1 MKEMIMNGKKT
12 FGRALLLCLC
22 AALLYSAAFAE
33 TAETV
38 VDLGNTAGEDG
49 IQGCTVLPTGQV
61 VFGGYSYRADG
72 SGESFARLLC
82 LNPDR
87 TVAWSYT
94 EQDQSIDS
102 YSTATVTGDNTIAAL
117 SSNGYRCIVKFFT
130 PEGEPTGE
138 KLSLEAEQFVYEICP
153 YGVIR
158 TWMTDKAEEG
168 FTELIGWDGNVIFRT
183 ERPSPVWAGGRTAAD
198 GDGLVLDVLGEGGAV
213 KLVKFSPQG
222 ETVWEAALPS
232 FLPGMENTYTGCC
245 VKTADGGY
253 LVTLLEYG
261 TSAETQYDTRMSTLV
276 KLGSGGEVLWTKP
289 LEDWSWL
296 AAEYDGKYAVCAE
309 QIPADGYFYAKY
321 LWYGADGSE
330 LGTTEFRLREEDV
343 PPYTDREHMAVS
355 AESLVPMRD
364 GLWQELCFWGTDEPE
379 EEEPAWS
386 SCDFILAPVP
396 EL

>member
-1 MKEMIMNGKKT
+1 MKGMIMNGKKT

-49 IQGCTVLPTGQV
+49 IQGSTVLPTGQV

-72 SGESFARLLC
+72 SGEGFARLLC

-102 YSTATVTGDNTIAAL
+102 YSTAAVTGDNTIAAL

-168 FTELIGWDGNVIFRT
+168 FTELIGWDGSVIFRT
-183 ERPSPVWAGGRTAAD
+183 ERPSPVWAGGRRPRTGTA
-198 GDGLVLDVLGEGGAV
+198 
-213 KLVKFSPQG
+213 
-222 ETVWEAALPS
+222 
-232 FLPGMENTYTGCC
+232 
-245 VKTADGGY
+245 
-253 LVTLLEYG
+253 
-261 TSAETQYDTRMSTLV
+261 
-276 KLGSGGEVLWTKP
+276 
-289 LEDWSWL
+289 WSWTSWEK
-296 AAEYDGKYAVCAE
+296 AE
-309 QIPADGYFYAKY
+309 P
-321 LWYGADGSE
+321 
-330 LGTTEFRLREEDV
+330 
-343 PPYTDREHMAVS
+343 
-355 AESLVPMRD
+355 
-364 GLWQELCFWGTDEPE
+364 
-379 EEEPAWS
+379 
-386 SCDFILAPVP
+386 
-396 EL
+396 